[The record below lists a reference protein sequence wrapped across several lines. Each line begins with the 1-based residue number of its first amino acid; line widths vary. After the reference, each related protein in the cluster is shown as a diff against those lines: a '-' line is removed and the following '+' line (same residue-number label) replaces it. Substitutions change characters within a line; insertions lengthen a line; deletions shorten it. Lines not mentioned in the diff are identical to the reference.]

1 MNRNKVLS
9 QGEQDKL
16 VDIGCNAVTCADIIA
31 WMMMNHRI
39 LIEPQY
45 RPNYNLNKNY
55 WRFRITDYRSD
66 LHDGWIK
73 EKWSDV
79 VYADEAE
86 AILAAVDKIIEV
98 NWMDKNQ

>member
-9 QGEQDKL
+9 SEEQSKL

-45 RPNYNLNKNY
+45 RPNYSLNKNY
-55 WRFRITDYRSD
+55 WRFKITDYRSD

-86 AILAAVDKIIEV
+86 AILAAVDKIIEI
-98 NWMDKNQ
+98 NWLKK

>member
-9 QGEQDKL
+9 SEEQDKL

-39 LIEPQY
+39 FIEPQY

-55 WRFRITDYRSD
+55 WRFKITDYRSD

-98 NWMDKNQ
+98 KWLNE

>member
-9 QGEQDKL
+9 SEEQSKL

-55 WRFRITDYRSD
+55 WRFKITDHRSD

-86 AILAAVDKIIEV
+86 AILAAVDRIIEI
-98 NWMDKNQ
+98 NWLKK

>member
-9 QGEQDKL
+9 QDEQNKL

-39 LIEPQY
+39 FIEPQY

-55 WRFRITDYRSD
+55 WRFKITDHRSD

-86 AILAAVDKIIEV
+86 AILAAVDKIIEI
-98 NWMDKNQ
+98 NWLNE

>member
-1 MNRNKVLS
+1 MNRNKVLL
-9 QGEQDKL
+9 QDEQDKL

-39 LIEPQY
+39 FIEPQY

-55 WRFRITDYRSD
+55 WRFKITDHRSD

-86 AILAAVDKIIEV
+86 AILAAVDKIIEI
-98 NWMDKNQ
+98 NWLNE

>member
-9 QGEQDKL
+9 SEEQSKL

-55 WRFRITDYRSD
+55 WRFKITDHRSD

-86 AILAAVDKIIEV
+86 AILAAVDKIIEI
-98 NWMDKNQ
+98 NWLNE

>member
-1 MNRNKVLS
+1 MNRNKVLL
-9 QGEQDKL
+9 QDEQDKL

-39 LIEPQY
+39 FIEPQY

-55 WRFRITDYRSD
+55 WRFKITDYRSD

-98 NWMDKNQ
+98 KWLNE

>member
-1 MNRNKVLS
+1 MNRNKVLL
-9 QGEQDKL
+9 QDEQDKL
-16 VDIGCNAVTCADIIA
+16 VDIGCNAITCADIIA

-39 LIEPQY
+39 FIEPQY

-55 WRFRITDYRSD
+55 WRFKITDHRSD

-86 AILAAVDKIIEV
+86 AILAAVDKIMEIKWLNE
-98 NWMDKNQ
+98 

>member
-9 QGEQDKL
+9 QDEQNKL
-16 VDIGCNAVTCADIIA
+16 VDIGCDADTCADIIA

-39 LIEPQY
+39 FIEPQY

-55 WRFRITDYRSD
+55 WRFKITDHRSD

-86 AILAAVDKIIEV
+86 AILAAVDKIIEI
-98 NWMDKNQ
+98 NWLNE